1 MSLPENLEQYDYM
14 LVPVKNIED
23 IREIPLPSIDIVTTD
38 GILFLDSQRFKVV
51 RETTLSEA
59 IEDTEDAH

>member
-1 MSLPENLEQYDYM
+1 MGLPENLEQYDYM

-23 IREIPLPSIDIVTTD
+23 IRDIPLPSIDIATTD

-59 IEDTEDAH
+59 IEDAKDA